1 MKLRTAGEIFAML
14 RSIGV
19 EEYRAVIASNAAWLS
34 GRQAKVF
41 VNTTWQL
48 FGEISYVQQI
58 ELFKRSYFEK
68 KNYAKPFY
76 DNRAKKNPH
85 APSWDQ
91 LDQRIKD
98 VVVDIFYQGIRH
110 PASMIDAAITGKA
123 ALINFIRGDSSLM
136 NYESSRQRIRYLQ

>member
-1 MKLRTAGEIFAML
+1 MD
-14 RSIGV
+14 S
-19 EEYRAVIASNAAWLS
+19 
-34 GRQAKVF
+34 Q
-41 VNTTWQL
+41 Q
-48 FGEISYVQQI
+48 SYVPRVMRIGSTLGECGNNNPDEVMWFQKMLSVSGYK
-58 ELFKRSYFEK
+58 ELTGRVVEVTGTCGS
-68 KNYAKPFY
+68 
-76 DNRAKKNPH
+76 DTI
-85 APSWDQ
+85 WDQ